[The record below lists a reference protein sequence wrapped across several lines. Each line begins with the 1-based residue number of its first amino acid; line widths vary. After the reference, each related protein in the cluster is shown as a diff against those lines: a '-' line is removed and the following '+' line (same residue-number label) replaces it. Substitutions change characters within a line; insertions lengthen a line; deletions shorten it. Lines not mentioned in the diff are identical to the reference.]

1 MEKGDTLTQNREE
14 DKPVDLRVLRY
25 FLAVARM
32 QSISAAAEELHITQ
46 PTLSRQLMELEE
58 ELGAK
63 LFDRGRKNRRV
74 ALTEAGKRLH
84 RQAEEIVALADKTL
98 RSFQAPQK
106 EISGEIAIGG
116 GETDAMRLV
125 ARAARALTREHPN
138 IRYHLYSGNAEDVTE
153 RLDKGL
159 LDFGILIEPVS
170 LERYDYIQLPAADT
184 WGLLMRRDHPLARK
198 QVICP
203 GDLLGVPLLVSRQRM
218 VDNTFSGWLGQS
230 VRCLRQVGTYNLIY
244 NAARMVEEGVGCA
257 LALDKLVNTAGTELC
272 FRPLTPKLESRLNL
286 VWKKDPV
293 FSQAA
298 EAFLK
303 KFQEMRPRES
313 ADRGGGER
321 IGPKKA

>member
-14 DKPVDLRVLRY
+14 DKPVELRVLRY

-74 ALTEAGKRLH
+74 ALTEAGKRL
-84 RQAEEIVALADKTL
+84 
-98 RSFQAPQK
+98 
-106 EISGEIAIGG
+106 
-116 GETDAMRLV
+116 
-125 ARAARALTREHPN
+125 
-138 IRYHLYSGNAEDVTE
+138 
-153 RLDKGL
+153 
-159 LDFGILIEPVS
+159 EPVS

>member
-1 MEKGDTLTQNREE
+1 M
-14 DKPVDLRVLRY
+14 
-25 FLAVARM
+25 
-32 QSISAAAEELHITQ
+32 
-46 PTLSRQLMELEE
+46 
-58 ELGAK
+58 
-63 LFDRGRKNRRV
+63 
-74 ALTEAGKRLH
+74 
-84 RQAEEIVALADKTL
+84 ALADKTL
-98 RSFQAPQK
+98 RSFQAPQE

-116 GETDAMRLV
+116 GETDTMRLV

-298 EAFLK
+298 AAFLK

-321 IGPKKA
+321 TGPKKA

>member
-14 DKPVDLRVLRY
+14 DKPVELRVLRY

-116 GETDAMRLV
+116 RGDRRHASV
-125 ARAARALTREHPN
+125 APGARALTREHPN

-184 WGLLMRRDHPLARK
+184 WGLLMRRDHPW
-198 QVICP
+198 P
-203 GDLLGVPLLVSRQRM
+203 GSRSFAGGPAGGSPAGVPPA
-218 VDNTFSGWLGQS
+218 DGGQHF
-230 VRCLRQVGTYNLIY
+230 LRV
-244 NAARMVEEGVGCA
+244 
-257 LALDKLVNTAGTELC
+257 AGPEC
-272 FRPLTPKLESRLNL
+272 
-286 VWKKDPV
+286 PV
-293 FSQAA
+293 P
-298 EAFLK
+298 EA
-303 KFQEMRPRES
+303 
-313 ADRGGGER
+313 GGHLQ
-321 IGPKKA
+321 PYL